1 MKKDWVL
8 NIKRQCDEQGVPF
21 FFKQWGTYGEDGIK
35 RNAKANG
42 CTIDGKTYQAWP
54 KNERN
59 SKYITNKMTVDFT
72 PHTETFTIVY
82 DNKGNE
88 IDRINGI
95 VDIKGKDYA
104 DRLPIEYRHISIT
117 TQVNNIIKIEK
128 NEGK

>member
-1 MKKDWVL
+1 MY
-8 NIKRQCDEQGVPF
+8 I
-21 FFKQWGTYGEDGIK
+21 
-35 RNAKANG
+35 
-42 CTIDGKTYQAWP
+42 

-104 DRLPIEYRHISIT
+104 DRLPIEYRHISVT